1 MYIPGTIHAYAFPDT
16 IATENVLK
24 SRFARFGIVAIIRV
38 VKVPGAVGSWALIA
52 FSNSNSVARVIEE
65 SEDERMDKPG
75 VWMKLRKTA
84 YRISVAR
91 VTAEYI
97 EDVDILKQKV
107 LDAEFELQSRQT
119 VDGYGMCCAV

>member
-1 MYIPGTIHAYAFPDT
+1 M
-16 IATENVLK
+16 K
-24 SRFARFGIVAIIRV
+24 S
-38 VKVPGAVGSWALIA
+38 
-52 FSNSNSVARVIEE
+52 
-65 SEDERMDKPG
+65 
-75 VWMKLRKTA
+75 RKTA